1 MNFNLNDI
9 KEKLQN
15 KIPTPIDVKHKFS
28 VLIPLIERDGELH
41 LLYEKRS
48 FNLRNQPG
56 EISFPG
62 GRIEKGEDPKT
73 AAIRETSEELLM
85 KYDEIEI
92 ISEGDFL
99 VNPYSA
105 IIYSFV
111 GVLKKNFYDIEPS
124 EDEVDRVFTVPLK
137 YLLNHEPDSYTIK
150 LSVER
155 NNNFP
160 YHKIPNGVNYKFK
173 RGSEEVLFYE
183 YNDEV
188 IWGFTAKMTKK
199 FIESLKESKM

>member
-1 MNFNLNDI
+1 MNFNLKDI
-9 KEKLQN
+9 RKKLQN

-28 VLIPLIERDGELH
+28 VMIPLIERNGELH

-62 GRIEKGEDPKT
+62 GRIEKGEDPET
-73 AAIRETSEELLM
+73 AAVRETSEELLIRH
-85 KYDEIEI
+85 DEIEI

-99 VNPYSA
+99 VNPYAA

-111 GVLKKNFYDIEPS
+111 GVLEKDFNDIVPS
-124 EDEVDRVFTVPLK
+124 EDEVDKVFTIPLK
-137 YLLNHEPDSYTIK
+137 YFLENEPESYTIK

-155 NNNFP
+155 NDSFP

-183 YNDEV
+183 YEDEV
-188 IWGFTAKMTKK
+188 IWGFTAKMTNK
-199 FIESLKESKM
+199 FIESLKSN